1 MSTLDRKLTE
11 ATLQYIKT
19 FGNKDHF
26 KVWVEKVDS
35 EEKYVVHC
43 SYHDTWLGKSTTF
56 EYSKTIKED

>member
-1 MSTLDRKLTE
+1 MSTLDQKLTE

-19 FGNKDHF
+19 FGKKDCF

>member
-1 MSTLDRKLTE
+1 MSTLDQKLTE

-19 FGNKDHF
+19 FGKKDQF

-43 SYHDTWLGKSTTF
+43 SYQDTWLGKSTTF
-56 EYSKTIKED
+56 KYSKTIKED